1 MFICYIMSVK
11 NQISGVVEMRKYLRQ
26 NKVMLLVPLLFLA
39 VFTFGAGTYAAAT
52 EDPMQQLQ
60 KRVDEV
66 LRILQSGELKRPEN
80 KEERKKLILNA
91 VTDMF
96 DFREMAKSSLAQ
108 SWNTLTPE
116 EQDTF
121 VGLFSRLIEQRYIG
135 KIDSYTDQK
144 VVYKKQLVK
153 GDNAMI
159 YTDVVDKDVEIPIIY
174 RLQENKGKWLI
185 YDVKIENVSL
195 IVNYRRDFD
204 SIIRKE
210 QFAGLVE
217 KITKQLE
224 KPETSN

>member
-1 MFICYIMSVK
+1 
-11 NQISGVVEMRKYLRQ
+11 VVEMRKYLLK
-26 NKVMLLVPLLFLA
+26 NKAMLPVLFLA
-39 VFTFGAGTYAAAT
+39 VTVFIFGSGAYSAAI
-52 EDPMQQLQ
+52 EGPMEQLQ
-60 KRVDEV
+60 KSVDEI
-66 LRILQSGELKRPEN
+66 LRILQSEELKRPEN
-80 KEERKKLILNA
+80 KDERKQRILNV
-91 VTDMF
+91 VTNMF

-121 VGLFSRLIEQRYIG
+121 VGLFTRLVEQRYIG
-135 KIDSYTDQK
+135 KIDSYSDQK

-159 YTDVVDKDVEIPIIY
+159 YTDIVDKDLEIPIIY
-174 RLQENKGKWLI
+174 RLEENKGKWLI
-185 YDVKIENVSL
+185 YDLKIENVSL